1 MNKGKIIDEDQMHN
15 LCESVKEILF
25 EEGNIQ

>member
-1 MNKGKIIDEDQMHN
+1 MNKEKIIDEDQMHN